1 MKSVSIRQMRKEDW
15 VWVAQIYQK
24 GIDSN
29 KATFITECPNYENW
43 DEAHIKSC
51 RFVAVVDETIAGFV
65 ALSPTSTRELYRGV
79 VEVSIYLDEK
89 YQNQGIGK
97 KLMLKVISASEE
109 EGFWTIYSSI
119 FVENE
124 GSRRL
129 HESCGFRL
137 IGKREMIAKDRY
149 GIWRDTVIYERRSKV
164 IV

>member
-1 MKSVSIRQMRKEDW
+1 MKSVIIREMKEEDW
-15 VWVAQIYQK
+15 TRVAQIYQM

-29 KATFITECPNYENW
+29 KATFVTECPSYESW
-43 DEAHIKSC
+43 DQAHVKSC
-51 RFVAVVDETIAGFV
+51 RYVAVVDDTIAGFV

-79 VEVSIYLDEK
+79 VEVSIYLDDA

-97 KLMLKVISASEE
+97 MLMLKVIEASEA

-164 IV
+164 II